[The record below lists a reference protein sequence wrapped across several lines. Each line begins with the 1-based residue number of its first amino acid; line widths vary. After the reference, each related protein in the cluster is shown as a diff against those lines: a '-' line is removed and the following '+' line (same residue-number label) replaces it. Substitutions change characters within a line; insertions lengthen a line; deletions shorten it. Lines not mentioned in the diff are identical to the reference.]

1 LPYEITFHGAY
12 VEKKLEF
19 PMRQKHSHVPLQAM
33 KWHPDR
39 HAMKSDD
46 EKRMA
51 EERFKLVSEA
61 SAVLQDAV
69 KKRIFD
75 TEGHAG
81 LKREL
86 TRL

>member
-1 LPYEITFHGAY
+1 
-12 VEKKLEF
+12 
-19 PMRQKHSHVPLQAM
+19 MRQSTRHSHVQLQAM

-46 EKRMA
+46 EKAMA

-61 SAVLQDAV
+61 SAVLQDAG
-69 KKRIFD
+69 KKHIFD

-86 TRL
+86 TRLVDECLLVDVCQVDC